1 MWFQHKSR
9 IKRRIRS
16 VFTIQR
22 IFRCC
27 LKDMI
32 PDSSIE
38 NRSSFDKL
46 DPRVKIV
53 SAVCL
58 SIGIALMNTIE
69 SLITS
74 LVISVLVLVMA
85 RFNIRL
91 VFKRLKVLFR
101 FLIMLWIILPL
112 AIQGVTY
119 GKGFI
124 LDFNA
129 EGLLLAL
136 KITLKSVSILFVFI
150 ALVGSVKPAIFGH
163 ALLKLKISPKLIF
176 LFLITYRYIFV
187 FEREYKKLKRAAKIR
202 GFVPRTNLHTY
213 RTYAYLFAMLFVR
226 AFNRGEKVHQAMIC
240 RGFEGNFYSLHDFD
254 IKRPDVIFA
263 VEFVVM
269 LLFIVFVEYSTL

>member
-1 MWFQHKSR
+1 
-9 IKRRIRS
+9 
-16 VFTIQR
+16 
-22 IFRCC
+22 
-27 LKDMI
+27 
-32 PDSSIE
+32 
-38 NRSSFDKL
+38 
-46 DPRVKIV
+46 
-53 SAVCL
+53 
-58 SIGIALMNTIE
+58 MNTIE